1 MYSGNHLHMLDFDD
15 VVLGWFWWYCSSEF
29 ASLVHPLV
37 KPIQCVFS
45 FHSITMELLKNHT
58 YPRKDLKSPKCVM
71 DEGLGDKKQQG
82 LHYVWI
88 VYLRKQ
94 LLHWS
99 SDIEKRWVKAVYSLK
114 TDVWSMCLSIDYF
127 YCFWR
132 GLKRGGEGAFHETRL
147 PPTTSSESQSIHARD
162 M

>member
-37 KPIQCVFS
+37 KPIQCIFS

-58 YPRKDLKSPKCVM
+58 RPRKDLNSPKCVM
-71 DEGLGDKKQQG
+71 DEGVGNKKQQG
-82 LHYVWI
+82 LHYLWI

-94 LLHWS
+94 LLHSS
-99 SDIEKRWVKAVYSLK
+99 SDIEKWWIKAVSDQCVCPS
-114 TDVWSMCLSIDYF
+114 TVSIVF
-127 YCFWR
+127 GGGWKR
-132 GLKRGGEGAFHETRL
+132 RGGRVSWNWA
-147 PPTTSSESQSIHARD
+147 PPRHHQVNLSLCLEVC
-162 M
+162 